1 MNTQILAIIAIAT
14 VVGLVF
20 AATMVQTVDARRQD
34 RLQIARSGP
43 GGQVQNVE
51 KQSQGDNNFVIIR
64 AEQNKP

>member
-1 MNTQILAIIAIAT
+1 MNTQILSIIAIAT

-20 AATMVQTVDARRQD
+20 AATIVQTVDARRQD

>member
-1 MNTQILAIIAIAT
+1 MNTQILAIVAIAA
-14 VVGLVF
+14 VVGLIF
-20 AATMVQTVDARRQD
+20 AATIVQAVDAKRQD

-43 GGQVQNVE
+43 GGQVQNIE